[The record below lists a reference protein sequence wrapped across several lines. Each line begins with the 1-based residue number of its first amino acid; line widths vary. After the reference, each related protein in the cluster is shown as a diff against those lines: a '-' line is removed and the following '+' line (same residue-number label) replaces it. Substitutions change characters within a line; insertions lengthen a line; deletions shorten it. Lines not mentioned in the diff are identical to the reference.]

1 MAILIPA
8 LTTCL
13 KKMTLGEKRFARR
26 LESHLEDD
34 YLCWFDIPVGKKRR
48 YPDFIILHPDRGLL
62 FLEVKDWKLSSISD
76 LTSTQVTLHTDK
88 GLERKANPLEQVR
101 QCTYTVLNKLKYDL
115 QLINHEGKYKGSLV
129 FPYGYGVVL
138 TNITRKQLDDA
149 IPLDA
154 QDTVLQPHLVI
165 CKDEMTESVD
175 IEVFQSQLWGMF
187 NYTFPNKLTLPQ
199 IDRIRWHLYPE
210 IRIQSSDQVLLFDED
225 DFELEHENFSGNMPD
240 IIKIMDIQQE
250 QLARSLGEGHRVI
263 HGVAGS
269 GKTLILGYR
278 CLHLAALLHKPILV
292 LCFNITLASK
302 LRSFIR
308 DKEIEHKVQVYHFHD
323 WCGQQLRTYHIK
335 LVDGDNAV
343 WERQVDSVIAGV
355 DKGDIPRAQYGAV
368 LIDEGHDFE
377 ADWLKLITQMVDPDT
392 NSLLLLYDDAQSI
405 YKHKNGLNFSLS
417 SVGIQAQGRTTI
429 LKLNYRNTQE
439 ILKFSYQF
447 AQTYFEQAD
456 HDDIPVIKPEAAG
469 ISGDKPIVRQF
480 SDAESEVHFLVRCI
494 NKWLADGQL
503 LQNIA
508 ILYPSSYMGKKAFD
522 ALKKAGID
530 CIWLAKSDYKKKYD
544 PKKNQLAILPIH
556 SSKGLEFDTV
566 VIIDSSHRYQDAE
579 DVSSIVR
586 LLYVG
591 FTRAMKHLL
600 VTYHKE
606 NELSKNFEKIAN
618 KTGELVV

>member
-62 FLEVKDWKLSSISD
+62 FLEVKDWRLSSISD

-225 DFELEHENFSGNMPD
+225 DFEFEHENFSGNMPD

-335 LVDGDNAV
+335 LVGGDNAV

-494 NKWLADGQL
+494 NKWLEDGQF

-566 VIIDSSHRYQDAE
+566 VILDSSHQSQDEE
-579 DVSSIVR
+579 DISSIVR

-600 VTYHKE
+600 ITYHKE
-606 NELSKNFEKIAN
+606 NELSKSFEKIA
-618 KTGELVV
+618 TRLWD

>member
-225 DFELEHENFSGNMPD
+225 DFEFEHENFSGNMPD

-566 VIIDSSHRYQDAE
+566 VIIDSSHQYQDAE
-579 DVSSIVR
+579 DVPSIVR

>member
-225 DFELEHENFSGNMPD
+225 DFEFEHENFSGNMPD

-566 VIIDSSHRYQDAE
+566 VIIDSSHQYQDAE
-579 DVSSIVR
+579 DVPSIVR

-606 NELSKNFEKIAN
+606 NELSKNFEKIVKKA
-618 KTGELVV
+618 TR

>member
-1 MAILIPA
+1 MATLIPA
-8 LTTCL
+8 LTTYFN
-13 KKMTLGEKRFARR
+13 KKITPGEKRFARR

-34 YLCWFDIPVGKKRR
+34 CLCWFDIPVGKIRR

-62 FLEVKDWKLSSISD
+62 FIEVKDWRLSSISD
-76 LTSTQVTLHTDK
+76 ITSTQVVLHTDK

-101 QCTYTVLNKLKYDL
+101 QCTYTVLNKLKIDP
-115 QLINHEGKYKGSLV
+115 QLINQTGKYQGSLI

-138 TNITRKQLDDA
+138 TNITRKQLNDA

-154 QDTVLQPHLVI
+154 QETVLPPHLVI

-175 IEVFQSQLWGMF
+175 IEVFQSKLWGMF
-187 NYTFPNKLTLPQ
+187 NYTFPHRLILPQ

-210 IRIQSSDQVLLFDED
+210 IRIQSTEQASLFDDNGNEQSIH
-225 DFELEHENFSGNMPD
+225 DFAGKIPD

-250 QLARSLGEGHRVI
+250 LLARSLGDGHRVI

-278 CLHLAALLHKPILV
+278 CLHLALLLQKPILI
-292 LCFNITLASK
+292 LCFNITLAAK
-302 LRSFIR
+302 LRSFIC
-308 DKEIEHKVQVYHFHD
+308 DKKIEHKVQVYHFHD
-323 WCGQQLRTYHIK
+323 WCGRQLRTYHSK
-335 LVDGDNAV
+335 LVEGDNAV
-343 WERQVDSVIAGV
+343 WERQVDSVILGV
-355 DKGDIPRAQYGAV
+355 DSGEIPRAQYGAI

-439 ILKFSYQF
+439 ILNFSYQF

-456 HDDIPVIKPEAAG
+456 HDDIPVIKPEAVG
-469 ISGDKPIVRQF
+469 IYGGNPIVRQF
-480 SDAESEVHFLVRCI
+480 VHADEEVKFLVCCI
-494 NKWLADGQL
+494 KKWIGDGKL
-503 LQNIA
+503 LQDIA

-522 ALKKAGID
+522 ALKLEGID

-544 PKKNQLAILPIH
+544 PKKNQLVILPIH

-566 VIIDSSHRYQDAE
+566 VILDSSHQSQDEE
-579 DVSSIVR
+579 DISSIVR

-600 VTYHKE
+600 ITYHKE
-606 NELSKNFEKIAN
+606 NELSKSFEKIA
-618 KTGELVV
+618 TRLWD

>member
-8 LTTCL
+8 LSTCL
-13 KKMTLGEKRFARR
+13 KKMTLGEKRLARR

-154 QDTVLQPHLVI
+154 QETVLQPHLVI

-225 DFELEHENFSGNMPD
+225 DFEFEHENFSGNMPD

-323 WCGQQLRTYHIK
+323 WCGQQLRTYHVK

-439 ILKFSYQF
+439 ILKFSSQF

-469 ISGDKPIVRQF
+469 ISGDNPIVRQF

-494 NKWLADGQL
+494 NKWIADGWL

-522 ALKKAGID
+522 ALKKAGVD

-566 VIIDSSHRYQDAE
+566 VIIDSSHQYLDAE
-579 DVSSIVR
+579 DASSIVR

-606 NELSKNFEKIAN
+606 NELSESFEKIAN
-618 KTGELVV
+618 KTRELVI

>member
-225 DFELEHENFSGNMPD
+225 DFELEHENFSGNMRD

>member
-8 LTTCL
+8 LSTCL
-13 KKMTLGEKRFARR
+13 KKMTSGERRFARR
-26 LESHLEDD
+26 LETHLEDD

-101 QCTYTVLNKLKYDL
+101 QCTYTVLNKLKSDL

-138 TNITRKQLDDA
+138 TNITRKQLNDA

-154 QDTVLQPHLVI
+154 QDTVLPPHLVI
-165 CKDEMTESVD
+165 CKDEMTDSVD

-187 NYTFPNKLTLPQ
+187 NYTFPNQLTLPQ

-210 IRIQSSDQVLLFDED
+210 IRIQSSDQASLFEEE
-225 DFELEHENFSGNMPD
+225 DFEFKHEDFSGNMPD

-439 ILKFSYQF
+439 ILQFSYQF

-469 ISGDKPIVRQF
+469 ISGDNPIVRQF
-480 SDAESEVHFLVRCI
+480 PDAESEVCFLVRCI
-494 NKWLADGQL
+494 KKWQLDGRL

-566 VIIDSSHRYQDAE
+566 VIIDSSHQYQNDD

-600 VTYHKE
+600 VTYHEE
-606 NELSKNFEKIAN
+606 NELSESFEKIA
-618 KTGELVV
+618 KKKVIG

>member
-225 DFELEHENFSGNMPD
+225 DFEFEHENFSGNMPD

-355 DKGDIPRAQYGAV
+355 DNGDIPRAQYGAV

-566 VIIDSSHRYQDAE
+566 VIIDSSHQYQDAE
-579 DVSSIVR
+579 DVPSIVR

>member
-225 DFELEHENFSGNMPD
+225 DFEFEHENFSGNMPD

-377 ADWLKLITQMVDPDT
+377 ADWLKLITQMVDPDI

-566 VIIDSSHRYQDAE
+566 VIIDSSHQYQDAE
-579 DVSSIVR
+579 DVPSIVR

-606 NELSKNFEKIAN
+606 NELSKNFEKIVKKA
-618 KTGELVV
+618 TR